1 MSSDRACRE
10 FRALQTSR
18 RAVVQAGVASMLGLG
33 LPALL
38 QHQALASSATSDNR
52 QLPGFGKAKRCIFLF
67 MWGGP
72 SQLDTFDMKPN
83 APDNIRGPFKPISTK
98 VPGLQMSEHF
108 QQLAGVMDKVAVIRS
123 LSHDDPAHLSS
134 GHTTVTGHL
143 APVVRS
149 DATPPSSRDT
159 PHIGSVLAKLKP
171 QRIEQKTG
179 RAGSLTYGNGMPPF
193 VMVPWKVFHPSAPGG
208 TAPGQHGG
216 WLGPEY
222 DAMLATGDPN
232 NKLWKLPALQLQN
245 GVTPESLQSRYQ
257 LLQQID
263 EQRAAF
269 EQLQRPAAM
278 SAHQSKALE
287 LLASPKVREAFEI
300 SKEPNETRERYGR
313 NIHGQSVLLGR
324 RLLEHGVPIVNINW
338 HNDGKNFWDTHGNN
352 FNRLKDDLIPPA
364 DRALTALLTDLSER
378 GMLEDTLVAWVGE
391 FGRNPN
397 IANGTGREHWPYC
410 YSGLLAGA
418 GIAGGAVY
426 GTSDKHAAYPATS
439 PVTPHD
445 YAATMLHALGI
456 PADAKLHD
464 RDGRPHA
471 VYAGQPI
478 VDLFA

>member
-1 MSSDRACRE
+1 MPSDRACLE

-18 RAVVQAGVASMLGLG
+18 RAVVQAGAASLLGLG

-38 QHQALASSATSDNR
+38 QHQALASSAASGNR

-98 VPGLQMSEHF
+98 VPGLQISEHF
-108 QQLAGVMDKVAVIRS
+108 KQLAGVMDKVAVIRS

-159 PHIGSVLAKLKP
+159 PHIGSVLAKLRP
-171 QRIEQKTG
+171 QQIEQKT
-179 RAGSLTYGNGMPPF
+179 GMPPF

-208 TAPGQHGG
+208 QAPGQHGG
-216 WLGPEY
+216 WLGPAY
-222 DAMLATGDPN
+222 DALLATGDPN
-232 NKLWKLPALQLQN
+232 KPLWKLPALQLQN
-245 GVTPESLQSRYQ
+245 DVPAERMQNRYQ

-263 EQRAAF
+263 AQRATF
-269 EQLQRPAAM
+269 DQLPRPAAM
-278 SAHQSKALE
+278 SEHQSKALD

-300 SKEPNETRERYGR
+300 SQESKETRERYGR

-324 RLLEHGVPIVNINW
+324 RLLEHGVPLVNINW
-338 HNDGKNFWDTHGNN
+338 HDDGKNFWDTHGNN

-364 DRALTALLTDLSER
+364 DRALTALLTDLAER
-378 GMLEDTLVAWVGE
+378 GMLEDTLIAWVGE
-391 FGRNPN
+391 FGRKPETS
-397 IANGTGREHWPYC
+397 NGTGREHWPYC

-418 GIAGGAVY
+418 GIAGGAIY
-426 GTSDKHAAYPATS
+426 GSSDKHAAYPATNA
-439 PVTPHD
+439 VTPHD

-456 PADAKLHD
+456 AADAKLHD
-464 RDGRPHA
+464 SAGRPHA

-478 VDLFA
+478 TDLFA